1 MATTRSEIFA
11 RTVEHF
17 LSPVLEPLRDPTVSE
32 IMINGPT
39 DIYIERRGQIHKLSA
54 SFPSTDA
61 LLAAIR
67 NVLQFSGK
75 RITPES
81 PLIDARLP
89 DGSRVHVALEPVSLQ
104 GPCVCIRKFGKDL
117 LSIDALIGI
126 GALTDMAAEFLR
138 LAVLAEQNII
148 VSGGT
153 SSGKTTLLNAL
164 STAIPNHERI
174 VVIEDSSELQLQQEH
189 VLRMETRPPDRYGR
203 GEVTIRD
210 LFRSSLRLRPD
221 RIVIGEVRGGEALDM
236 IQAMTSGHGGSMS
249 TLHATTPR
257 DALNRLETLALMA
270 KVDLPLY
277 ALRAQVASAIDVIVQ
292 VSRLADGSRRITQI
306 SEVLPLQADQYI
318 TADLFVL
325 GRGRAAHE
333 PAPPD
338 LAAAPAQPAGQAQ
351 DVAAPMTAPP
361 AVVGESIRLE
371 WTGTRP
377 SFRREPA
384 ARFLAREAVLCREMF
399 ADE

>member
-1 MATTRSEIFA
+1 MPTSRSDIFD
-11 RTVEHF
+11 RTVAHF
-17 LSPVLEPLRDPTVSE
+17 LAPVLEPLRDSTVSE
-32 IMINGPT
+32 IMINGPE
-39 DIYIERRGQIHKLSA
+39 DIYVERQGRIQKIAARFESR
-54 SFPSTDA
+54 DA
-61 LLAAIR
+61 LMAAVR
-67 NVLQFSGK
+67 NVLQYSGK

-89 DGSRVHVALEPVSLQ
+89 DGSRVHVALDPVSLQ
-104 GPCVCIRKFGKDL
+104 GPCVCIRKFGKEL
-117 LSIDALIGI
+117 LSMDALIAV
-126 GALTDMAAEFLR
+126 GALTEMAAEFLR

-148 VSGGT
+148 VAGGT

-164 STAIPNHERI
+164 STAIPPSQRI

-270 KVDLPLY
+270 KVDLPLH
-277 ALRAQVASAIDVIVQ
+277 ALRAQAASAIDIIVQ
-292 VSRLADGSRRITQI
+292 VTRLATGQRQVTQI
-306 SEVLPLQADQYI
+306 SEVLPLEGDQYR
-318 TADLFVL
+318 TVDLFTI
-325 GRGRAAHE
+325 RGTEAS
-333 PAPPD
+333 
-338 LAAAPAQPAGQAQ
+338 AAAGRLRHEGTEEMQEYQ
-351 DVAAPMTAPP
+351 
-361 AVVGESIRLE
+361 GESDSPSGGLRIE
-371 WTGTRP
+371 WTGEKP
-377 SFRREPA
+377 QFRHEPA
-384 ARFLAREAVLCREMF
+384 ARFLAEQARLCKPML
-399 ADE
+399 

>member
-1 MATTRSEIFA
+1 MPTSRSAIFETT
-11 RTVEHF
+11 VDHF
-17 LSPVLEPLRDPTVSE
+17 LAPVLDVLRDPTVSE
-32 IMINGPT
+32 IMINGPA
-39 DIYIERRGQIHKLSA
+39 DIYVERRGRVSRLDARFDS
-54 SFPSTDA
+54 SDA

-75 RITPES
+75 RITPDS

-89 DGSRVHVALEPVSLQ
+89 DGSRVHVALDPVSLQ
-104 GPCVCIRKFGKDL
+104 GPVMCIRKFGKSL
-117 LSIDALIGI
+117 LTIDALIE
-126 GALTDMAAEFLR
+126 ARAVSAMAAEFLR
-138 LAVLAEQNII
+138 LAVCAEQNVI

-164 STAIPNHERI
+164 STAIPDDQRI

-257 DALNRLETLALMA
+257 DALSRLETLALMA
-270 KVDLPLY
+270 KVDLPLF
-277 ALRAQVASAIDVIVQ
+277 ALRSQVASAIDVIVQ
-292 VSRLADGSRRITQI
+292 VSRLADGSRGITHI
-306 SEVLPLQADQYI
+306 SEVLPLENENYR
-318 TADLFVL
+318 TADLFL
-325 GRGRAAHE
+325 LPEKAAISR
-333 PAPPD
+333 D
-338 LAAAPAQPAGQAQ
+338 G
-351 DVAAPMTAPP
+351 TARP
-361 AVVGESIRLE
+361 VVE
-371 WTGTRP
+371 WTGVKPT
-377 SFRREPA
+377 FRHEPA
-384 ARFLAREAVLCREMF
+384 ARSLREKADLCRAMF
-399 ADE
+399 E

>member
-1 MATTRSEIFA
+1 MSVTTTTRADIFT

-17 LSPVLEPLRDPTVSE
+17 LSPVLGPLNDPTVSE
-32 IMINGPT
+32 IMINGPA
-39 DIYIERRGQIHKLSA
+39 DIYVERRGRIDRLDAAFA
-54 SFPSTDA
+54 SHDA
-61 LLAAIR
+61 LMAAIR

-75 RITPES
+75 RITPDT

-89 DGSRVHVALEPVSLQ
+89 DGSRVHVALDPVCLQ
-104 GPCVCIRKFGKDL
+104 GPCMCIRKFGKDL
-117 LSIDALIGI
+117 LTIDALIHA
-126 GALTDMAAEFLR
+126 GAMTPMAAEFLR
-138 LAVLAEQNII
+138 LVVLAEQNLI

-164 STAIPNHERI
+164 STAIPSHERI

-257 DALNRLETLALMA
+257 DALSRLETLALMA
-270 KVDLPLY
+270 KMDLPLY
-277 ALRAQVASAIDVIVQ
+277 ALRAQAASAIDIIVQ
-292 VSRLADGSRRITQI
+292 VSRLPDGSRRITQI
-306 SEVLPLQADQYI
+306 SEVLPLHGDQYA
-318 TADLFVL
+318 TADLFII
-325 GRGRAAHE
+325 GDRGGIGAATQGDAPHGERE
-333 PAPPD
+333 P
-338 LAAAPAQPAGQAQ
+338 LQPA
-351 DVAAPMTAPP
+351 
-361 AVVGESIRLE
+361 LE
-371 WTGTRP
+371 LSWTGQRP
-377 SFRREPA
+377 AFAQEPG
-384 ARFLAREAVLCREMF
+384 ARYLVQQATLCRPMF
-399 ADE
+399 DAS

>member
-1 MATTRSEIFA
+1 MPTSRSDIFE

-17 LSPVLEPLRDPTVSE
+17 LAPVLEPLRDVTVSE
-32 IMINGPT
+32 IMINGPA
-39 DIYIERRGQIHKLSA
+39 DIYIERRGRIQKIAAKFA
-54 SFPSTDA
+54 SNDA
-61 LLAAIR
+61 LMAAIR

-75 RITPES
+75 RITPDT

-89 DGSRVHVALEPVSLQ
+89 DGSRVHVALDPVSLQ
-104 GPCVCIRKFGKDL
+104 GPCVCIRKFGKSL
-117 LSIDALIGI
+117 LSMEALIEV
-126 GALTDMAAEFLR
+126 GAMSAMAAEFLR

-164 STAIPNHERI
+164 STAIPEHERI

-189 VLRMETRPPDRYGR
+189 VLRMETRAPDRYGR

-270 KVDLPLY
+270 KVELPLY
-277 ALRAQVASAIDVIVQ
+277 ALRAQVASAIDILVQ
-292 VSRLADGSRRITQI
+292 VSRLADGTRSVTQI
-306 SEVLPLQADQYI
+306 SEVLPLEADQYR

-325 GRGRAAHE
+325 QSRE
-333 PAPPD
+333 
-338 LAAAPAQPAGQAQ
+338 AAAAAGAG
-351 DVAAPMTAPP
+351 TAG
-361 AVVGESIRLE
+361 ATADSIGKAIGIEWSGEKPR
-371 WTGTRP
+371 
-377 SFRREPA
+377 FREEPA
-384 ARFLAREAVLCREMF
+384 ARFLASEAVLCRPMF
-399 ADE
+399 E

>member
-1 MATTRSEIFA
+1 MSTSRSDIFA
-11 RTVEHF
+11 RTVETF
-17 LSPVLEPLRDPTVSE
+17 LRPVLDPLRDPSVSE
-32 IMINGPT
+32 IMINGPA
-39 DIYIERRGQIHKLSA
+39 DIYVERFGRVTRLAARFDSHE
-54 SFPSTDA
+54 A
-61 LLAAIR
+61 LMAAIR

-104 GPCVCIRKFGKDL
+104 GPCMCIRKFGKEL
-117 LSIDALIGI
+117 LNMQALIDA
-126 GALTDMAAEFLR
+126 GAMTPEAAEFLR
-138 LAVLAEQNII
+138 LAVRAEQNLI
-148 VSGGT
+148 VAGGT

-164 STAIPNHERI
+164 STAIPNDQRI

-257 DALNRLETLALMA
+257 DALNRLETLAMMA
-270 KVDLPLY
+270 RVDLPLF
-277 ALRAQVASAIDVIVQ
+277 ALRAQVASAIDLIVQ
-292 VSRLADGSRRITQI
+292 VARLVDGTRRVTQI
-306 SEVLPLQADQYI
+306 SEVLPLENDEYR
-318 TADLFVL
+318 TTDLFTLDGATVE
-325 GRGRAAHE
+325 AA
-333 PAPPD
+333 P
-338 LAAAPAQPAGQAQ
+338 AAAPSGADAGPRR
-351 DVAAPMTAPP
+351 D
-361 AVVGESIRLE
+361 IRLK
-371 WTGTRP
+371 WTGEKPR
-377 SFRREPA
+377 FRHEPT
-384 ARFLAREAVLCREMF
+384 ARFLLDEAKLCREMF
-399 ADE
+399 L